1 VVYGDPRFTRDI
13 DVVLDLDPSAVS
25 ALLAAFD
32 PAAFYVP
39 PQEALVEEI
48 QRVEG
53 GHFNIIDRA
62 SGLRADIYLRG
73 DDPLHGWAFE
83 RRVRIEAPAS
93 GVWVAPIE
101 YVIVRK
107 LQYFALSDSERHLR
121 DVAMMFR
128 ISGDAIDREALDC
141 WVAVLDLG
149 PVLER
154 AMGYEPR

>member
-53 GHFNIIDRA
+53 GH
-62 SGLRADIYLRG
+62 
-73 DDPLHGWAFE
+73 
-83 RRVRIEAPAS
+83 
-93 GVWVAPIE
+93 
-101 YVIVRK
+101 
-107 LQYFALSDSERHLR
+107 
-121 DVAMMFR
+121 
-128 ISGDAIDREALDC
+128 
-141 WVAVLDLG
+141 
-149 PVLER
+149 
-154 AMGYEPR
+154 